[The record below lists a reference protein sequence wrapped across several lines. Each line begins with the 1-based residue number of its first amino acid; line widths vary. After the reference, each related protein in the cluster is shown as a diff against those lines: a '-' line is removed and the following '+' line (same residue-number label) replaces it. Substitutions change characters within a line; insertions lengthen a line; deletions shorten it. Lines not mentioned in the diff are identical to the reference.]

1 MPAVRKAKKRRL
13 FPESDAATSR
23 KSNVRNLKHYDTDN
37 QDDEGYEK
45 KIFVCIGASGLRR
58 IRRRTRT

>member
-1 MPAVRKAKKRRL
+1 V
-13 FPESDAATSR
+13 
-23 KSNVRNLKHYDTDN
+23 KHYDTDN

-58 IRRRTRT
+58 IRRRMRT